1 MMSDSL
7 KKKLV
12 VIAGPTATGKSDAA
26 VKLSEIIGGEVISA
40 DSIQVYR
47 GMDIGSAKISVAEM
61 KGIPHHLI
69 DVMDPSEDY
78 NVVRFKSMA
87 EKAMEGIYQRGH
99 IPVVCGGTGFY
110 IQALIYGIDFK
121 DEPDEDGSDS
131 CRKYFEEIYVRQGPE
146 KLISM
151 LAKEDPASY
160 DVIDHHNIKR
170 VIRALTYMRV
180 HGESIQE
187 HNKREAL
194 KRLDPPYDLRFF
206 VLYGERSGMYERI
219 NKRVDLMMASGLCDE
234 VRSLLDS
241 GLRENS
247 TAAQGIGYKEII
259 EALKNNSDLNE
270 AAEKIKLNTR
280 RFAKRQLTWFKREKA
295 AIWINIDKGDP
306 VNEIR
311 KYLW

>member
-26 VKLSEIIGGEVISA
+26 VKLSGIIGGEVISA

-47 GMDIGSAKISVAEM
+47 GMDIGSAKISRAEM
-61 KGIPHHLI
+61 KGVPHHLI

-87 EKAMEGIYQRGH
+87 EEAMEGIYQRGH
-99 IPVVCGGTGFY
+99 IPVICGGTGFY

-121 DEPDEDGSDS
+121 DEPDDGSPDAF
-131 CRKYFEEIYVRQGPE
+131 RKYLEKIYAEEGSE
-146 KLISM
+146 KIISM
-151 LAKEDPASY
+151 LEKEDPASY
-160 DVIDHHNIKR
+160 DAIDHHNIKR

-180 HGESIQE
+180 HGESIQT
-187 HNKREAL
+187 HNEREAL

-206 VLYGERSGMYERI
+206 VLYGEGSGMYERI
-219 NKRVDLMMASGLCDE
+219 NKRVDLMMASGLCNE
-234 VRSLLDS
+234 VKKLLDS
-241 GLRENS
+241 GLRKNS

-259 EALKNNSDLNE
+259 EALENNSDINE